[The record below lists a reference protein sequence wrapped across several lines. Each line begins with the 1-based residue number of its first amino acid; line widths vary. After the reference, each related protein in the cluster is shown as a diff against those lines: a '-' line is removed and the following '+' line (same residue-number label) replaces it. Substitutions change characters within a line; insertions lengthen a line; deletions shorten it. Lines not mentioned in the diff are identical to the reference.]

1 MEEDI
6 RELNEDMIKQVDQ
19 DIGILTPEDS
29 EESLET
35 TAVASCY
42 VFTLY
47 FPKERTA
54 ILAHLSASKSI
65 GVFAGEWNREY
76 PHLRKS
82 VCEYTVIDGVYPTP
96 FESQE
101 RNRDPEAIKQYFPKA
116 RPSPYHPLE
125 VLTVLDIVSIN
136 KNTGVVKA
144 DG

>member
-1 MEEDI
+1 MLGDYELAEDK
-6 RELNEDMIKQVDQ
+6 IKQVGDN
-19 DIGILTPEDS
+19 DIGVLTPGDR
-29 EESLET
+29 EERLET
-35 TAVASCY
+35 TSVASCY

-54 ILAHLSASKSI
+54 ILAHLSASKSM
-65 GVFAGEWNREY
+65 GVFAGVLRRDY
-76 PHLRKS
+76 PHLGNS

-101 RNRDPEAIKQYFPKA
+101 RNRDPETIKPYFPKS

-125 VLTVLDIVSIN
+125 VSTVLDVVSIN
-136 KNTGVVKA
+136 KSTGVVKA